1 MCVRVCVCVCVR
13 VRVHACGGE
22 GESEELKLLAIFRVW
37 DTARPFP
44 LFVILLVAPMLFV
57 Q

>member
-1 MCVRVCVCVCVR
+1 MCACVCVCVR

>member
-1 MCVRVCVCVCVR
+1 MHVYVCVR
-13 VRVHACGGE
+13 GVCVCGGE
-22 GESEELKLLAIFRVW
+22 GDGEELELLALFRVW

>member
-1 MCVRVCVCVCVR
+1 MHVYVCVR
-13 VRVHACGGE
+13 GVCVCGGE
-22 GESEELKLLAIFRVW
+22 GDGEELKLLALFRVW

>member
-1 MCVRVCVCVCVR
+1 MCVHVCLCMCVCVVCV
-13 VRVHACGGE
+13 CGGE
-22 GESEELKLLAIFRVW
+22 GDGEELKLLALFRVW